1 VTAGDGSPTRTARRA
16 PFTSLLREAWVQIHW
31 FIGITA
37 GSVLVVVGLSGA
49 VLSFRAE
56 IVEALNPGL
65 RHVAAPSPGALPLA
79 PAALVE
85 RLQATRPGQRIAA
98 LTVFAESGRPAR
110 ANFAPPPGERR
121 GETRA
126 VDPYTGALLPHP
138 RGDDFFEFVER
149 LHRWLLLP
157 REDGKPVTGT
167 LAAGLLV
174 LALSGLYLRWPRRP
188 LSWRAWLRIDFGLK
202 GRAFLW
208 SLHAV
213 VGTLALPLYVVS
225 AATGV
230 YWGFDAVRTW
240 VDGAAGE
247 GREVRMQRMGVAPG
261 TAPADAAAAPVP
273 VAPAGPD
280 LPRVWSAFQTATAGD
295 WTQVTLRLPARGA
308 SQVEA
313 TYLRAD
319 AAHERARNRLY
330 LDAATGATT
339 RHERYADK
347 PLAGRLVH
355 SVYPLHMGTYWGL
368 PGRIA
373 MALSSAALALFAITG
388 WWMYLARRRTGAQ
401 VRRERTRLAT
411 TAPGGAGGTGGAAP
425 VLLAFASQTGHAER
439 IALRTAAALQ
449 AAGMAVDVR
458 PLAALDADLLRL
470 QRHLLIVAST
480 FGDGDPPDAAHGVVE
495 RLDRE
500 AGAAGLPHLRYGL
513 LALGDVHYATFC
525 GFGRTL
531 RHHLQGLG
539 AQPLFPMIEVDDGDP
554 AALARWT
561 HEVGAAL
568 GVDLEAAAVHPAQ
581 APHDEPAFEAWR
593 LVRRTLL
600 NPGSQGEPLYEI
612 ELRRDADAV
621 SGGASDAVPAT
632 TVDAGAGAPSWASGA
647 LAELRP
653 PQTGGAA
660 QPAAPRRYSVAS
672 LPHDGCIQLLVRQ
685 VRHAG
690 GLGLASG
697 WLTARAPLGARV
709 ELRLRPNPA
718 FALVEDDRP
727 CVFVGNGSGFGGL
740 RGHLRERV
748 RRGHYR
754 NWLVHG
760 ERQAAH
766 DDFLAA
772 ELSLWRRAG
781 AVERADR
788 VFSRDTPVRRYVQD
802 HLREAADVLRRWID
816 DGGVIYVCGSLAGMA
831 PGVDRALRDVLG
843 DAKVDDLLAENR
855 YRRDVY

>member
-1 VTAGDGSPTRTARRA
+1 M
-16 PFTSLLREAWVQIHW
+16 SLLREAWVRIHW
-31 FIGITA
+31 FVGITA

-65 RHVAAPSPGALPLA
+65 RHVAAPSPGAMPLA
-79 PAALVE
+79 PAELVE
-85 RLQATRPGQRIAA
+85 RLRAGSPQRRIAT
-98 LTVFAESGRPAR
+98 LTVSAEAGRPAR

-174 LALSGLYLRWPRRP
+174 LAFSGLYLRWPRRP

-213 VGTLALPLYVVS
+213 VGTVALPLYVVS

-247 GREVRMQRMGVAPG
+247 GREVRMQRMGAAPG
-261 TAPADAAAAPVP
+261 TAPADAAA
-273 VAPAGPD
+273 AGPD
-280 LPRVWSAFQTATAGD
+280 LPRVWSAFQAATAGD

-330 LDAATGATT
+330 LDAATGAAT

-368 PGRIA
+368 PGRVA

-401 VRRERTRLAT
+401 VRRERARLAA
-411 TAPGGAGGTGGAAP
+411 TAPGGVTGGAAP

-449 AAGMAVDVR
+449 AAGVAVDVR
-458 PLAALDADLLRL
+458 PLAALDADLLRS

-539 AQPLFPMIEVDDGDP
+539 AQPLFPMIEVDDRDP

-568 GVDLEAAAVHPAQ
+568 GVDLDASALHPAQ
-581 APHDEPAFEAWR
+581 ASHDEPAFEAWR

-612 ELRRDADAV
+612 ELRRDGDGDGA
-621 SGGASDAVPAT
+621 SGGASGAPADARPVAP
-632 TVDAGAGAPSWASGA
+632 AGALAWAPGA

-653 PQTGGAA
+653 PQAGGTA
-660 QPAAPRRYSVAS
+660 QSAAPRRYSVAS
-672 LPHDGCIQLLVRQ
+672 LPNDGCIQLLVRQ

-697 WLTARAPLGARV
+697 WLTEHAPLGASV
-709 ELRLRPNPA
+709 ALRLRPNPA

-727 CVFVGNGSGFGGL
+727 CLFVGNGSGFGGL

-748 RRGHYR
+748 RRGHHR

-760 ERQAAH
+760 ERQASH
-766 DDFLAA
+766 DDFVATELAG
-772 ELSLWRRAG
+772 WQRAG

-788 VFSRDTPVRRYVQD
+788 VFSRDTPVRRHVQD
-802 HLREAADVLRRWID
+802 RLREAADALRRWVD